1 MQHHKPSSHGY
12 VGATTAHHH
21 HHLLFLISSKWHHF
35 TIEWLDV
42 ALSSFLPSFL
52 PANEHKFVSPLTR
65 DFEGENAD
73 PTEIA

>member
-1 MQHHKPSSHGY
+1 MS
-12 VGATTAHHH
+12 
-21 HHLLFLISSKWHHF
+21 LFLP
-35 TIEWLDV
+35 
-42 ALSSFLPSFL
+42 SFLPSFL